1 MSNTSNNQ
9 SFVSVLVGKK
19 VLSIDGY
26 GIISGISGYII
37 NYEDGYK
44 TVCGGGGGCS
54 GEDVMWCYVLDST
67 DRVVEEY

>member
-1 MSNTSNNQ
+1 MQ
-9 SFVSVLVGKK
+9 LVE
-19 VLSIDGY
+19 SITY
-26 GIISGISGYII
+26 QIIASGSGYII

-44 TVCGGGGGCS
+44 TVCGGGGGGGCS